1 MPKLNIII
9 PLVIYP
15 FDVMVSIGQT
25 DKELSLELL
34 KYGIEDI
41 SELILSETTRG
52 RTIMFEGN
60 QTVIRLKTF
69 DVAVL
74 CHECFHA
81 VVFILSKVGIP
92 LEVMRSDEAYAYLLE
107 YLVGEVV
114 KRVKNRHKCNNK

>member
-41 SELILSETTRG
+41 SELILSETTR
-52 RTIMFEGN
+52 
-60 QTVIRLKTF
+60 LPAKPP
-69 DVAVL
+69 
-74 CHECFHA
+74 
-81 VVFILSKVGIP
+81 K
-92 LEVMRSDEAYAYLLE
+92 
-107 YLVGEVV
+107 
-114 KRVKNRHKCNNK
+114 